1 MKKLLTSPTKS
12 RMPLHRTAVEPA
24 AVALSVPDV
33 AAPDA
38 DESTEEQD
46 WRIEGY
52 YRGSGNESFAS
63 KFAWFADPYSTEL
76 VNTTRARDVP
86 DYPIELL
93 NILKAKHDH
102 TLEKQ
107 IVWRAIPYYKKEI
120 GTTANMILATM
131 TVQEWAFYVAS
142 MEIAPKMSWRSTSMP
157 DHSCRRPESIHRCLW
172 SYPSL
177 PSLTDSPLW
186 FFKKWFEGEVRYRA
200 LVTSLGLVR
209 HSWTG
214 LVRVEFSYKTWFWN
228 INVVPY
234 RWTEI

>member
-52 YRGSGNESFAS
+52 YRGSGMTDWARLILHACLDFFFAFLTGKGNESFAS

-102 TLEKQ
+102 TLGMPF
-107 IVWRAIPYYKKEI
+107 V
-120 GTTANMILATM
+120 
-131 TVQEWAFYVAS
+131 F
-142 MEIAPKMSWRSTSMP
+142 RSSRLLM
-157 DHSCRRPESIHRCLW
+157 C
-172 SYPSL
+172 
-177 PSLTDSPLW
+177 
-186 FFKKWFEGEVRYRA
+186 
-200 LVTSLGLVR
+200 
-209 HSWTG
+209 
-214 LVRVEFSYKTWFWN
+214 
-228 INVVPY
+228 
-234 RWTEI
+234 